1 MLLGDIVNKKNGFTL
16 VELLA
21 VIAILTM
28 IGLIAIPTV
37 QSIILKSKEQTKV
50 LQVKGIIKIAKA
62 WASDNA
68 KLLSKERV
76 YYLPVRILLNE
87 GYIQNEDI
95 VDPTNTKNSLDQ
107 CVSIEYNS
115 KYSNYDFKYVT
126 CVGVTP
132 GL

>member
-1 MLLGDIVNKKNGFTL
+1 MNKKNGFTL

-21 VIAILTM
+21 VITILAI
-28 IGLIAIPTV
+28 IGLIAVPAV
-37 QSIILKSKEQTKV
+37 QSIIIKSKDKTKDI
-50 LQVKGIIKIAKA
+50 QIKEILKTAKA

-87 GYIQNEDI
+87 GYIENEDI
-95 VDPTNTKNSLDQ
+95 IDPTNTKNSLDQ
-107 CVSIEYNS
+107 CVSIEYNG